1 MRHKEHDIVDE
12 NTLRVRDSGGESNWS
27 TLSEQYLLED
37 RFSDLCLLHPP
48 CQTSSLR
55 QDGEWTTDGAAVQQ
69 SSVRN
74 FNTNGNPRS
83 QNERRIRR
91 ARLAKVK
98 ESTQHIGGTADDEA
112 GAALSAS
119 PVSLADCGLSSSRAV
134 VEPPDYPSA
143 ARSHA
148 NTTNSD
154 HPPSSPTS
162 SPWVHPFRA
171 LCLQMF
177 DMLSSWNFLAL
188 VLHGPCV
195 IISSPTLFAATRL
208 HGLDSSG
215 PQLHGTAATNDT
227 FKKTAN
233 HTNSI
238 CSLHH

>member
-1 MRHKEHDIVDE
+1 MD
-12 NTLRVRDSGGESNWS
+12 
-27 TLSEQYLLED
+27 
-37 RFSDLCLLHPP
+37 
-48 CQTSSLR
+48 
-55 QDGEWTTDGAAVQQ
+55 DGWRGYAAVECKQLH
-69 SSVRN
+69 
-74 FNTNGNPRS
+74 TNGNPRS

-233 HTNSI
+233 HTNST